1 MTAVDEARPTVQ
13 IRAAVPPF
21 RAGLRS
27 SGAAV
32 LVAVL
37 GGVLTA
43 LAFPPVGAWPLA
55 AVGPGLLVVAV
66 VGRRPVVA
74 FGLGTVFGLAYF
86 APLLSWLVNLGWLPW
101 TALVVVQSLF
111 LGAHGVLV
119 RLLLQSRWWPVTV
132 GASWVVVEAVRGA
145 VPLGGFPWR
154 RLAFSQVDSPALPW
168 VRLGGVPLLTLLT
181 ALAGTALAAAVLQR
195 RARAGVWVALA
206 VAVGLGATLV
216 PPPAAS
222 GREFTVAVVQ
232 GNVPRERTLAE
243 QVRLERV
250 SQNHAAAT
258 RRLAAEVRAGR
269 VPAPDLVVWPEN
281 STDTDPRDDPQ
292 IRELIAGAVRDIG
305 RPVLVGA
312 ILDEPEGRV
321 FNSGQLWLPERGP
334 VAAYAKRQ
342 LVPFGEY
349 VPFRDQL
356 GWVEQLQLIP
366 RNLTA
371 GSGDA
376 VLPVA
381 GTRIGGVICYE
392 VAYDDLVRSS
402 VATGAQL
409 LVVQTNN
416 ATYMRD
422 GQLGETLQQ
431 LDMARVR
438 AVEHDR
444 AAVVASTTGISA
456 IIAPDGSL
464 TVTTGPWRSQVLV
477 GTVELRET
485 PPRSAG
491 PWVEPL
497 AAAVVLGVLVPMV
510 ARRRGG
516 RVEVR
521 PWA

>member
-1 MTAVDEARPTVQ
+1 M
-13 IRAAVPPF
+13 
-21 RAGLRS
+21 
-27 SGAAV
+27 
-32 LVAVL
+32 LVAL
-37 GGVLTA
+37 IGGAVTA

-55 AVGPGLLVVAV
+55 AVGPGLFMVAV
-66 VGRRPVVA
+66 VGRRPAAA
-74 FGLGTVFGLAYF
+74 FGLGTCFGLAF
-86 APLLSWLVNLGWLPW
+86 FGPLLFWLVHLGSLPW
-101 TALVVVQSLF
+101 VGLVVVQSLF
-111 LGAHGVLV
+111 LGAHGVLL
-119 RLLLQSRWWPVTV
+119 RLLLRSRWCPLTV
-132 GASWVVVEAVRGA
+132 AASWVVVEAVRGA
-145 VPLGGFPWR
+145 VPLGGFPWG

-181 ALAGTALAAAVLQR
+181 ALAATALTATVLQRRVRTGLLLAAAVVVWLG
-195 RARAGVWVALA
+195 AGLVPQPA
-206 VAVGLGATLV
+206 VA
-216 PPPAAS
+216 
-222 GREFTVAVVQ
+222 GREFAVAVVQ

-250 SQNHAAAT
+250 TENHVAAT
-258 RRLAAEVRAGR
+258 RRLAADVRAGR

-281 STDTDPRDDPQ
+281 STDTDPRDDPR
-292 IRELIAGAVRDIG
+292 IGALIAGAVRDID
-305 RPVLVGA
+305 RPVLIGA
-312 ILDEPEGRV
+312 ILDEPDGRV
-321 FNSGQLWLPERGP
+321 LNSGQLWLRGRGP
-334 VAAYAKRQ
+334 VASYAKRQ

-366 RNLTA
+366 RNFTPDD
-371 GSGDA
+371 GDA

-402 VATGAQL
+402 VAGGAQL

-431 LDMARVR
+431 MDMARVR

-464 TVTTGPWRSQVLV
+464 TATTRPWRSQYLV
-477 GTVELRET
+477 ETVELRNT
-485 PPRSAG
+485 RPRDLAV
-491 PWVEPL
+491 WVEPI
-497 AAAVVLGVLVPMV
+497 AAVAVLGALV
-510 ARRRGG
+510 ARWRRG
-516 RVEVR
+516 RDRNR
-521 PWA
+521 PAGAIHRTLMLSSNYDDH